1 MTKYVKQ
8 FRYYG
13 DGNKLTYPSNL
24 TASLLAT
31 GNIFL
36 DYNPISSLGI
46 QAEPGTKFYINGSSN
61 PIVVGT
67 TGIYELD
74 LEKGFGHIYSIKFDN
89 SSLSAIKQYDTGV
102 SSLGANGLIIDILY
116 EDEIEE

>member
-13 DGNKLTYPSNL
+13 DGHPSTYPDNL

-61 PIVVGT
+61 PIIVGS

-89 SSLSAIKQYDTGV
+89 SSLAEIGRYVSGV
-102 SSLGANGLIIDILY
+102 SSLGDNGLIIDILY

>member
-13 DGNKLTYPSNL
+13 DGHPSTYPSNL

-61 PIVVGT
+61 PIIVGS

-89 SSLSAIKQYDTGV
+89 TSLSNIRQYVSGV
-102 SSLGANGLIIDILY
+102 SSLGDNGLIIDILY